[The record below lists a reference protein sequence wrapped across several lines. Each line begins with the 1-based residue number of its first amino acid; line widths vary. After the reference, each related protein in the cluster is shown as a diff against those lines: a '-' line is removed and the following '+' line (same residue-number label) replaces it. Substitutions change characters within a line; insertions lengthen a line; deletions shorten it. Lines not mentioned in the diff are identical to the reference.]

1 MKEYFER
8 VKKRAGI
15 VILFGQMCI
24 IIYQLGTLDSKKVI
38 VCRPDNYNQVIIC
51 AER

>member
-15 VILFGQMCI
+15 IILFGQMCI
-24 IIYQLGTLDSKKVI
+24 IMWSDYRLVFSLNRKQSG
-38 VCRPDNYNQVIIC
+38 
-51 AER
+51 